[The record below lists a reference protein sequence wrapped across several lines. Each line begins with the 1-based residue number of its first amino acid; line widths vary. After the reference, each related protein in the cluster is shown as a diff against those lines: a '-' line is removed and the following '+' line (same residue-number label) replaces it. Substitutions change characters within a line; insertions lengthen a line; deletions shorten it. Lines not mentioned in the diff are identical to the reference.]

1 MGLTHEPWLVA
12 LSVLVAFQGSFV
24 GLSMAIRV
32 RDARDARR
40 RMLLA
45 GSALTLALGIWS
57 MHFVGMLA
65 AQLPVAVDFLVL
77 PTLLSFLICV
87 LVVGLAVFTAARRRG
102 GLTRLRLLISA
113 FVMGAG
119 IATMHYL
126 GMLAL
131 HASSH
136 MTHDPRFVG
145 ASFLVAF
152 CVSGLA
158 LWLAFGTVRR
168 PPVLVSALALALAIS
183 AMHYI
188 AMAGM
193 SLMPMEGGGT
203 SASSGA
209 PAVSPG
215 ILAIIVSVVA
225 FLVSGLF
232 LLTLVPETE
241 EAEPPLALSAPT
253 PAAQPGGA
261 TASSEQ
267 ARPGEDDVAEQM
279 TSVAAL
285 AALSAVPAN
294 ARDGLAEPLRRA
306 ALGLQSAPDEA
317 RLRSQL
323 AVGGLSLPIER
334 DGGKA
339 RLAVGEIV
347 AVQADA
353 HYTRVFDLQ
362 RAYFCPLSITE
373 VERLLDG
380 RHFTRVHRSHIVNLG
395 RVRAL
400 RRAGDSGLVLLE
412 GSHGHSAPV
421 SRSKWPRLK
430 SRVAGS
436 ALNAAE

>member
-113 FVMGAG
+113 FVMGTG

-168 PPVLVSALALALAIS
+168 PPVLVSALALALAIA

-193 SLMPMEGGGT
+193 SLMPMDGGGT
-203 SASSGA
+203 GA

-241 EAEPPLALSAPT
+241 EAEPPLPLSAPT
-253 PAAQPGGA
+253 PAAQPGPA
-261 TASSEQ
+261 TAANET
-267 ARPGEDDVAEQM
+267 AHPGEDDEAAQM
-279 TSVAAL
+279 TSVASL
-285 AALSAVPAN
+285 AALSPVPAPT
-294 ARDGLAEPLRRA
+294 RDGLAEPLRRA

-400 RRAGDSGLVLLE
+400 RRAGDSGIVLLE
-412 GSHGHSAPV
+412 GSHGHCAPV

-430 SRVAGS
+430 SRVAGE
-436 ALNAAE
+436 AVNAAE

>member
-241 EAEPPLALSAPT
+241 EAEPPLALSMPPLAV
-253 PAAQPGGA
+253 QPGSA
-261 TASSEQ
+261 TAASET
-267 ARPGEDDVAEQM
+267 AHPGEDDEAEQL
-279 TSVAAL
+279 TSVASL
-285 AALSAVPAN
+285 AALSPVPVTT
-294 ARDGLAEPLRRA
+294 RDGLAEPLRRA

-400 RRAGDSGLVLLE
+400 RRAGDSGMVLLE

-430 SRVAGS
+430 SRVAGD
-436 ALNAAE
+436 AVNAAE